1 MIFLLMDIREKGAKW
16 AYLMVSIGF
25 LDVLKPA
32 LSPTYRGPV
41 ITAIRC
47 KYQGPNYFVIP

>member
-1 MIFLLMDIREKGAKW
+1 MIFLLMDIHEKGAKW
-16 AYLMVSIGF
+16 PYLMVSIGF